1 MIKKPGPTK
10 RTPEAYFRH
19 YVGLVR
25 KALRIARRR
34 KRRLFRGELI
44 MRSKRANLLLCE
56 ILVENRGALVTRLG
70 TTEASAILY
79 FKEHHRQGECHFPDS
94 LHTAMRTNSGFFPS
108 SDALLSKFCRES
120 LELFETIDVLGV
132 RANAMERPFWGL
144 ESETFADVANIPKF
158 VDIED
163 LMPMGRPY
171 SWTRNLSG
179 KKVLVVH
186 PFETS
191 IRSQYMRHE
200 LLFPDSDF
208 LPEFELDVLRAEQ
221 TAGDNQGSSNF
232 ANWFESLESMKSDL
246 QSREFDVALIG
257 AGAYGMFLA
266 SECKRLGK
274 TAIHIGGA
282 TQLLFGIYG
291 RRWTEESSGSS
302 QNIRP
307 LINSH
312 WVTALPEERPANERS
327 VEGGGYWA

>member
-1 MIKKPGPTK
+1 MSTTPGPINP
-10 RTPEAYFRH
+10 TPHAYFRH
-19 YVGLVR
+19 YIGLAR
-25 KALRIARRR
+25 KALKIARRR
-34 KRRLFRGELI
+34 KRRLFRGKFI
-44 MRSKRANLLLCE
+44 MRSKRANLLVSE
-56 ILVENRGALVTRLG
+56 ILVESRGALVTRLG

-79 FKEHHRQGECHFPDS
+79 FKEHHREGECHFPDS

-120 LELFETIDVLGV
+120 LELFEIIDVLGV
-132 RANAMERPFWGL
+132 RANAMERPFWAL
-144 ESETFADVANIPKF
+144 ESKTFADVADVPEFI
-158 VDIED
+158 DIED

-171 SWTRNLSG
+171 SWTRQLSG

-186 PFETS
+186 PFEAS
-191 IRSQYMRHE
+191 IRAQYVKRD
-200 LLFPDSDF
+200 LLFADSDF
-208 LPEFELDVLRAEQ
+208 LPLFDLDVLRAEQ
-221 TAGDNQGSSNF
+221 TAGDNQGASNF
-232 ANWFESLESMKSDL
+232 ESWFESLESMKSNL

-266 SECKRLGK
+266 AECKRLGK

-302 QNIRP
+302 QDIRP